1 MKKSLFL
8 LGAAAVVALS
18 SCTKNEV
25 LEVAEN
31 RAIGFDNA
39 FVNNGTRSIVDPS
52 LTNSS
57 LKNFDVY
64 GFVTNTSG
72 NSSKIFGGD
81 DVTKEEGNW
90 NYTNTQY
97 WIKGNTYTFGALA
110 PANAATVSGE
120 AITGETN
127 KKVGMTVKF
136 TNDGNTDLLHAA
148 PNAVTVGTDDY
159 NTAVAMV
166 FNHQLSKVKFS
177 FTNSVGVGYSVK
189 VKDVKITNAMAEGTL
204 TVSGELNNA
213 NEWATNEEKQ
223 TLGLTFGHVV
233 ADNTDENADAIANG
247 VTYETYNE
255 KLMIPTPAETSYT
268 VTFTTEL
275 FQGTTSVGTY
285 DHSVKIENVEL
296 QLGYCYNF
304 TAELDFENVLN
315 PDKPLKP
322 IVFTVSEDAINGWDT
337 SDEGQT
343 LDVPTT
349 TLP

>member
-1 MKKSLFL
+1 MKNSLFL

-52 LTNSS
+52 LTNDS
-57 LKNFDVY
+57 LQNFDVY

-81 DVTKEEGNW
+81 DVTKDVTKEDGNW

-127 KKVGMTVKF
+127 KKVGMTVEF

-148 PNAVTVGTDDY
+148 PNAVTVGTDNY

-189 VKDVKITNAMAEGTL
+189 VKDVKITNAKKTGTL
-204 TVSGELNNA
+204 TVAGEQNA
-213 NEWATNEEKQ
+213 ANTWGSQAG
-223 TLGLTFGHVV
+223 TLELDFGHVV
-233 ADNTDENADAIANG
+233 ADDAESNEAVSIANAE
-247 VTYETYNE
+247 TKETYNE
-255 KLMIPTPAETSYT
+255 KLMIPTSEGTSYT
-268 VTFTTEL
+268 VTFTAEL
-275 FQGTTSVGTY
+275 YQAGILVGTY
-285 DHSVKIENVEL
+285 LRSVTISNQKLE
-296 QLGYCYNF
+296 LGYCYDF
-304 TAELDFENVLN
+304 TAELNAKNIVDPTN
-315 PDKPLKP
+315 PLTP
-322 IVFTVSEDAINGWDT
+322 IKFTATMNETWK
-337 SDEGQT
+337 
-343 LDVPTT
+343 
-349 TLP
+349 

>member
-1 MKKSLFL
+1 
-8 LGAAAVVALS
+8 
-18 SCTKNEV
+18 
-25 LEVAEN
+25 VAEN

-57 LKNFDVY
+57 LENFDVY

-81 DVTKEEGNW
+81 DVTKEGGNW

-97 WIKGNTYTFGALA
+97 WIKDNTYTFGAIA

-127 KKVGMTVKF
+127 KKVGMTVEF

-177 FTNSVGVGYSVK
+177 FTNAVGTGYSVM
-189 VKDVKITNAMAEGTL
+189 VTDVKITDAKATGIL
-204 TVSGELNNA
+204 KVSGEKDDA
-213 NEWATNEEKQ
+213 NTWESQDGKLE
-223 TLGLTFGHVV
+223 LDFGHVV
-233 ADNTDENADAIANG
+233 ADKIEEGPEVTNEAVLIANG
-247 VTYETYNE
+247 ETKETYNE
-255 KLMIPTPAETSYT
+255 KLMIPTPAENITYT
-268 VTFTTEL
+268 VTFTAKL
-275 FQGTTSVGTY
+275 YQAGTLVGTY
-285 DHSVKIENVEL
+285 PHTVTISNQEL
-296 QLGYCYNF
+296 ALGYCYDF
-304 TAELDFENVLN
+304 TAELNAKNIVDPEN
-315 PDKPLKP
+315 PLSP
-322 IVFTVSEDAINGWDT
+322 ITFTASVGKDWLSGGEP
-337 SDEGQT
+337 E
-343 LDVPTT
+343 LKVPEAQI
-349 TLP
+349 P